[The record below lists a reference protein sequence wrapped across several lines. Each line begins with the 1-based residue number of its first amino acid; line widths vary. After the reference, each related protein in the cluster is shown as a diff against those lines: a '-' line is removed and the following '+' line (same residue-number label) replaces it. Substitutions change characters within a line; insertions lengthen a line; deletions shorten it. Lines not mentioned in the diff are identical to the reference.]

1 VKRSLCL
8 AAVVLV
14 AALAAPPTAG
24 ALIQLNRGIAG
35 VRLNNTKAE
44 VRAALGKPRRV
55 IHGMNDFGGFTRY
68 HYGGRID
75 VIFQSGNQVTSVTT
89 AGLGDRTARGVG
101 VGSRERTVK
110 RRTPGVKCETF
121 IGGIRSCHTGNFRA
135 GTRVTDF
142 RMRNHRV
149 RRVTVAFVID

>member
-1 VKRSLCL
+1 MKRSLCV
-8 AAVVLV
+8 AALLLV

-55 IHGMNDFGGFTRY
+55 IHGMNDFGAFTRFRY
-68 HYGGRID
+68 TGRID
-75 VIFQSGNQVTSVTT
+75 VIFQSGNRGTSVTT
-89 AGLGDRTARGVG
+89 RGLGDRTARGVG

-121 IGGIRSCHTGNFRA
+121 IGGIRSCHTGTFGA

-142 RMRNHRV
+142 RIRNNRV
-149 RRVTVAFVID
+149 TRVTVARVID